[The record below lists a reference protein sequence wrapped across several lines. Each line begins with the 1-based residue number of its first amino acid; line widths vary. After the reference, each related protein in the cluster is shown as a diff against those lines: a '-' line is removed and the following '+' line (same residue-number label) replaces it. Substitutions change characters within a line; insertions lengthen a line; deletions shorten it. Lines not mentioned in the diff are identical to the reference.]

1 MRISPRSLVLAALL
15 AASPAIARAV
25 TVSPNALFIDSRTR
39 SGVLTL
45 YNPGT
50 TAEEIEI
57 TFAFGYPRSDL
68 AGAISVALAD
78 SAPSGE
84 PSVLGF
90 VRAFPRRLRLEPGQ
104 RQTVRILM
112 QPPAGLAEGEYW
124 GRVLVHSRGGR
135 PPVEQQQ
142 GGIHMQ
148 IDLETVIVGAVNYRN
163 GAVKTGVAI
172 DSARAAIVA
181 AGDSV
186 RVVADLRRLGNAAYL
201 GHLTLELVA
210 ADGRVI
216 GSVDEDLAV
225 YRTLRK
231 VESIAIPPRTSLVG
245 ASVRYRLTTERP
257 DIDPESRLA
266 AEAVTGSI
274 ALAR

>member
-1 MRISPRSLVLAALL
+1 MRISLRSLVLAALL
-15 AASPAIARAV
+15 AASPAAARAV

-163 GAVKTGVAI
+163 GTVKTGVAI

-201 GHLTLELVA
+201 GHLTLELVG

-231 VESIAIPPRTSLVG
+231 VESIAIPARTSLVG

>member
-1 MRISPRSLVLAALL
+1 MRTSLRSLLLVALL
-15 AASPAIARAV
+15 ALSPAAARAV

-68 AGAISVALAD
+68 AGLISVALAD
-78 SAPSGE
+78 SAPTGE

-112 QPPAGLAEGEYW
+112 QAPAGLAEGEYW
-124 GRVLVHSRGGR
+124 GRVLIHSRGGR

-142 GGIHMQ
+142 GGIRMQ
-148 IDLETVIVGAVNYRN
+148 IDVETVIVGAVNYRN
-163 GAVKTGVAI
+163 GTMRTGVVV
-172 DSARAAIVA
+172 DSARATLGAR
-181 AGDSV
+181 GDSV
-186 RVVADLRRLGNAAYL
+186 RVVTDLSRRGNAAYL
-201 GHLTLELVA
+201 GRMTLDLVG
-210 ADGRVI
+210 ADGRVLATM
-216 GSVDEDLAV
+216 DEDLAV
-225 YRTLRK
+225 YRSLRK
-231 VESIAIPPRTSLVG
+231 VEYIAVPRG
-245 ASVRYRLTTERP
+245 AVLQGATVRYRFTTERP
-257 DIDPESRLA
+257 DIDPESRLS
-266 AEAVTGSI
+266 AEPVTGTI

>member
-1 MRISPRSLVLAALL
+1 MRTSLRSLLLVALL
-15 AASPAIARAV
+15 ALSPAAARAV

-68 AGAISVALAD
+68 AGLISVALAD
-78 SAPSGE
+78 SAPTGE

-112 QPPAGLAEGEYW
+112 QAPAGLAEGEYW
-124 GRVLVHSRGGR
+124 GRVLIHSRGGR

-142 GGIHMQ
+142 GGIRMQ
-148 IDLETVIVGAVNYRN
+148 IDVETVIVGAVNNRN
-163 GAVKTGVAI
+163 GTMRTGVVV
-172 DSARAAIVA
+172 DSARATLGAR
-181 AGDSV
+181 GDSV
-186 RVVADLRRLGNAAYL
+186 RVVTDLSRRGNAAYL
-201 GHLTLELVA
+201 GRMTLDLVG
-210 ADGRVI
+210 ADGRVLATM
-216 GSVDEDLAV
+216 DEDLAV
-225 YRTLRK
+225 YRSLRK
-231 VESIAIPPRTSLVG
+231 VEYIAVPRGALLQG
-245 ASVRYRLTTERP
+245 ASVRYRFTTERP
-257 DIDPESRLA
+257 DIDPESRLS
-266 AEAVTGSI
+266 AEPVTGTI

>member
-1 MRISPRSLVLAALL
+1 MRISARTLFLAALL
-15 AASPAIARAV
+15 AAAPLAARAV

-50 TAEEIEI
+50 RAEEIEI
-57 TFAFGYPRSDL
+57 TFAFGYPRSD
-68 AGAISVALAD
+68 AFGAITVPLAD
-78 SAPSGE
+78 STPLGE

-112 QPPAGLAEGEYW
+112 QPPAGLPEGEYW
-124 GRVLVHSRGGR
+124 GRVLVRSRGGR

-142 GGIHMQ
+142 GGIRMQ

-163 GAVKTGVAI
+163 GAMRTGVAV
-172 DSARAAIVA
+172 DSARTSVSAR
-181 AGDSV
+181 GDSV
-186 RVVADLRRLGNAAYL
+186 RVTTDLTRQGNAAYL
-201 GHLTLELVA
+201 GHMALELVA
-210 ADGRVI
+210 ANGRVL
-216 GSVDEDLAV
+216 SSSEEDIAV
-225 YRTLRK
+225 YRSLRK
-231 VESIAIPPRTSLVG
+231 VESLAVPAGASLKG
-245 ASVRYRLTTERP
+245 ASVRYRFTGERP
-257 DIDPESRLA
+257 DIDPDVRLNSD
-266 AEAVTGSI
+266 AVTGVI

>member
-1 MRISPRSLVLAALL
+1 MRNALRHLALAALL
-15 AASPAIARAV
+15 ATTPAAARAV

-50 TAEEIEI
+50 SAEEIEI

-78 SAPSGE
+78 SAPAGE

-112 QPPAGLAEGEYW
+112 QPPAGLPEGEYW
-124 GRVLVHSRGGR
+124 GRVLVRSRGGR

-163 GAVKTGVAI
+163 GAMHTGVAV
-172 DSARAAIVA
+172 DSATAQPSLR
-181 AGDSV
+181 GDSV
-186 RVVADLRRLGNAAYL
+186 RVTADLTRRGNAAYL
-201 GHLTLELVA
+201 GHMKLELVG
-210 ADGRVI
+210 ADGRVL
-216 GSVDEDLAV
+216 GSTDEDLAV
-225 YRTLRK
+225 YRSLRK
-231 VESIAIPPRTSLVG
+231 VAVISVPAG
-245 ASVRYRLTTERP
+245 ASLRGAGVRYRFSTDRP
-257 DIDPESRLA
+257 DIDPESRLST
-266 AEAVTGSI
+266 EPVTGTV
-274 ALAR
+274 ALVR

>member
-1 MRISPRSLVLAALL
+1 MRVSTRLLALAALL
-15 AASPAIARAV
+15 AGAPLSARAV

-68 AGAISVALAD
+68 AGAISVVLAD
-78 SAPSGE
+78 STPAGE

-104 RQTVRILM
+104 RQTVRVLM

-124 GRVLVHSRGGR
+124 GRVLIHSRGGR

-142 GGIHMQ
+142 GGIRMQ

-163 GAVKTGVAI
+163 GTMHTGVRV
-172 DSARAAIVA
+172 DSARATVSAR
-181 AGDSV
+181 GDSV
-186 RVVADLRRLGNAAYL
+186 RVVADISRQGNAAYL
-201 GHLTLELVA
+201 GRMTLELVSR
-210 ADGRVI
+210 DGKVL
-216 GSVDEDLAV
+216 GTTDEDFAV
-225 YRTLRK
+225 YRSLRK
-231 VESIAIPPRTSLVG
+231 VESIAVPAGTSLSG
-245 ASVRYRLTTERP
+245 ATVRYRFTTERP

-266 AEAVTGSI
+266 AEPVTGTVP
-274 ALAR
+274 LAR

>member
-1 MRISPRSLVLAALL
+1 MRTPLRTLALAALL
-15 AASPAIARAV
+15 AVTPAAARAV

-78 SAPSGE
+78 SAAPGE

-112 QPPAGLAEGEYW
+112 QPPAGLPQGEYW
-124 GRVLVHSRGGR
+124 GRVLIHSRGGR

-142 GGIHMQ
+142 GGIRMQ

-163 GAVKTGVAI
+163 GIMQTGVAV
-172 DSARAAIVA
+172 DSARMAIIA
-181 AGDSV
+181 GGDSV
-186 RVVADLRRLGNAAYL
+186 RVVTDLQRRGNAAYL
-201 GHLTLELVA
+201 GHMTLELVA
-210 ADGRVI
+210 ADGRVL
-216 GSVDEDLAV
+216 GTVEEDLAV

-231 VESIAIPPRTSLVG
+231 VQSIAVPPRTSLLG

-257 DIDPESRLA
+257 DIDAESRLSA
-266 AEAVTGSI
+266 DPVTGVV
-274 ALAR
+274 ALTR

>member
-1 MRISPRSLVLAALL
+1 MRISSRSLVLAALL
-15 AASPAIARAV
+15 ALSPAAARAV

-163 GAVKTGVAI
+163 GAVKTGVAV

-201 GHLTLELVA
+201 GHLTLELVG
-210 ADGRVI
+210 ADGRVM
-216 GSVDEDLAV
+216 GAVDEDLAV

-231 VESIAIPPRTSLVG
+231 VESIAIPARTSLVG

>member
-1 MRISPRSLVLAALL
+1 MRTHTSPFLLALL
-15 AASPAIARAV
+15 LALAPGTARAV

-39 SGVLTL
+39 SGMLTL

-50 TAEEIEI
+50 LPEEIEI
-57 TFAFGYPRSDL
+57 SFAFGYPRSDL

-78 SAPSGE
+78 SAPNGE

-104 RQTVRILM
+104 RQTVRILI

-124 GRVLVHSRGGR
+124 GRVLVRSRGGR

-142 GGIHMQ
+142 GGIRMQ

-163 GAVKTGVAI
+163 GAIRTGVAV
-172 DSARAAIVA
+172 DSSHAALTPS
-181 AGDSV
+181 GDSV
-186 RVVADLRRLGNAAYL
+186 RIVTDLARRGNAAYL
-201 GHLTLELVA
+201 GNLRLELVS
-210 ADGRVI
+210 ADGRVL
-216 GSVDEDLAV
+216 GTVTDDLAV

-231 VESIAIPPRTSLVG
+231 VESIAIPPGSSLAG
-245 ASVRYRLTTERP
+245 AVVRYRLTTERP

-266 AEAVTGSI
+266 TEPVTGTVPLS
-274 ALAR
+274 R

>member
-1 MRISPRSLVLAALL
+1 MRLSLRSLCCAALL
-15 AASPAIARAV
+15 ALSPSVARAV

-68 AGAISVALAD
+68 QGAISVALAD
-78 SAPSGE
+78 SAPAGE

-112 QPPAGLAEGEYW
+112 QPPAGLPEGEYW
-124 GRVLVHSRGGR
+124 GRLLVHSRGGR

-163 GAVKTGVAI
+163 GNVHTGVAV
-172 DSARAAIVA
+172 DSTRSSLSR
-181 AGDSV
+181 DTLSV
-186 RVVADLRRLGNAAYL
+186 VTDLHRLGTAAYL
-201 GHLTLELVA
+201 GHMKWQLVSSTGA
-210 ADGRVI
+210 VLATEE
-216 GSVDEDLAV
+216 EDIAV
-225 YRTLRK
+225 YRSLRK
-231 VESIAIPPRTSLVG
+231 VTALVVPAG
-245 ASVRYRLTTERP
+245 ASLRGATLRYAFTTDRP
-257 DIDPESRLA
+257 DIDPDSRLNA
-266 AEAVTGSI
+266 DPVTGI
-274 ALAR
+274 VPLTR

>member
-1 MRISPRSLVLAALL
+1 MRIPTRTLVLSALL
-15 AASPAIARAV
+15 VLSPVAARAV

-57 TFAFGYPRSDL
+57 TFSFGYPRSDL
-68 AGAISVALAD
+68 EGAISVSLAD
-78 SAPSGE
+78 SAPAGE

-124 GRVLVHSRGGR
+124 GRVLIHSRGGR

-142 GGIHMQ
+142 GGIRMQ

-163 GAVKTGVAI
+163 GAVRTGVTV
-172 DSARAAIVA
+172 DSARATATA
-181 AGDSV
+181 RGDSV
-186 RVVADLRRLGNAAYL
+186 RVVADLTRQGNAAYL
-201 GHLTLELVA
+201 GHLTLELVG
-210 ADGRVI
+210 ADGRVL
-216 GSVDEDLAV
+216 GAVKEDLAV
-225 YRTLRK
+225 YRSLRK
-231 VESIAIPPRTSLVG
+231 VQSIAVPADASLRG
-245 ASVRYRLTTERP
+245 ATLRYHFTTERS
-257 DIDPESRLA
+257 DIDPESRLP
-266 AEAVTGSI
+266 AEPVTGTIVLSP
-274 ALAR
+274 

>member
-1 MRISPRSLVLAALL
+1 
-15 AASPAIARAV
+15 
-25 TVSPNALFIDSRTR
+25 VSPNALFIDSRTR

-57 TFAFGYPRSDL
+57 SFAFGYPRSDL

-78 SAPSGE
+78 SAPLGE

-124 GRVLVHSRGGR
+124 GRVLIHSRGGR

-172 DSARAAIVA
+172 DSSRAAIVA

-201 GHLTLELVA
+201 GHLTLELVG

-216 GSVDEDLAV
+216 GSVEEDLAV

-231 VESIAIPPRTSLVG
+231 VESIAIPARTSLVG

-266 AEAVTGSI
+266 ADAVTGSI

>member
-1 MRISPRSLVLAALL
+1 MRLPRRRLLVAALL
-15 AASPAIARAV
+15 ALLPASVRAV

-50 TAEEIEI
+50 MAEEIEI

-68 AGAISVALAD
+68 AGAITVVLAD
-78 SAPSGE
+78 SAPGGE

-124 GRVLVHSRGGR
+124 GRVLIRSRGGR

-142 GGIHMQ
+142 GGIRMQ

-163 GAVKTGVAI
+163 GTMRTGIVV
-172 DSARAAIVA
+172 DSARATVTAR
-181 AGDSV
+181 GDSV
-186 RVVADLRRLGNAAYL
+186 RVVTDLSRQGNAAYL
-201 GHLTLELVA
+201 GHMKLELVG
-210 ADGRVI
+210 ADGRVL
-216 GSVDEDLAV
+216 GSVEDDFAA
-225 YRTLRK
+225 YRSLRK
-231 VESIAIPPRTSLVG
+231 VESIAVPAG
-245 ASVRYRLTTERP
+245 ASLRGATVRYRFSTERP
-257 DIDPESRLA
+257 DIDAESRLS
-266 AEAVTGSI
+266 AEPMTGTVP
-274 ALAR
+274 LPR

>member
-1 MRISPRSLVLAALL
+1 MRISLRSLVLAALL
-15 AASPAIARAV
+15 AASPAAARAV
-25 TVSPNALFIDSRTR
+25 TVSPNALFIDSRTH

-78 SAPSGE
+78 SAPAGE

-201 GHLTLELVA
+201 GHLTLELVG

>member
-1 MRISPRSLVLAALL
+1 MRNPNRILVLAALL
-15 AASPAIARAV
+15 ALSPAAANAV

-78 SAPSGE
+78 SAPAGE

-112 QPPAGLAEGEYW
+112 QPPSGLAEGEYW
-124 GRVLVHSRGGR
+124 GRVLIRSRGGR

-142 GGIHMQ
+142 GGIRMQ

-163 GAVKTGVAI
+163 GAMRTGVAV
-172 DSARAAIVA
+172 DSAQATPSAR
-181 AGDSV
+181 GDSV
-186 RVVADLRRLGNAAYL
+186 RVVADLSRRGNAAYL
-201 GHLTLELVA
+201 GHMTLELVG
-210 ADGRVI
+210 ADGRVL
-216 GSVDEDLAV
+216 GTLEEDLAV
-225 YRTLRK
+225 YRSLRK
-231 VESIAIPPRTSLVG
+231 VEMIAVPPG
-245 ASVRYRLTTERP
+245 ASLRGATLRYRFSTERP
-257 DIDPESRLA
+257 DIDTESRLS
-266 AEAVTGSI
+266 AEPVTGTI
-274 ALAR
+274 ALSR

>member
-1 MRISPRSLVLAALL
+1 MRLPSRTLFLAALL
-15 AASPAIARAV
+15 ALSPAIARAV

-50 TAEEIEI
+50 AAEEIEI

-78 SAPSGE
+78 SAPTGE

-124 GRVLVHSRGGR
+124 GRVLIRSRGGR

-163 GAVKTGVAI
+163 GPMKTGVAV
-172 DSARAAIVA
+172 DSAHASIVSS
-181 AGDSV
+181 GDSV
-186 RVVADLRRLGNAAYL
+186 RVVADLHRLGNAAYL
-201 GHLTLELVA
+201 GHLTLELVGG
-210 ADGRVI
+210 DGKVI
-216 GSVDEDLAV
+216 GAVQEDLAV

-231 VESIAIPPRTSLVG
+231 VESIAVPPRTSLAG

-257 DIDPESRLA
+257 DIDPDSRITSDP
-266 AEAVTGSI
+266 VTGSI
-274 ALAR
+274 ALVR

>member
-1 MRISPRSLVLAALL
+1 LL
-15 AASPAIARAV
+15 AVAPLSARAV

-68 AGAISVALAD
+68 AGAISVVLAD
-78 SAPSGE
+78 SAPTGE

-104 RQTVRILM
+104 RQTIRVLM

-124 GRVLVHSRGGR
+124 GRVLIHSRGGR

-142 GGIHMQ
+142 GGIRMQ

-163 GAVKTGVAI
+163 GTMRTSVHV
-172 DSARAAIVA
+172 DSARATVSARA
-181 AGDSV
+181 DSV
-186 RVVADLRRLGNAAYL
+186 HVVADISRQGNAAYL
-201 GHLTLELVA
+201 GRMTLELVSG
-210 ADGRVI
+210 DGKVL
-216 GSVDEDLAV
+216 GTTEEDFAV
-225 YRTLRK
+225 YRSLRK
-231 VESIAIPPRTSLVG
+231 VESIAVPPG
-245 ASVRYRLTTERP
+245 ASLSGATVRYRFTTERP

-266 AEAVTGSI
+266 AEPVTGTVP
-274 ALAR
+274 LAR

>member
-1 MRISPRSLVLAALL
+1 MRPSLRTLLASVILAAT
-15 AASPAIARAV
+15 PALSRAV

-39 SGVLTL
+39 SGVITL

-57 TFAFGYPRSDL
+57 TFAFGYPRSDAL
-68 AGAISVALAD
+68 GAITVTLAD
-78 SAPSGE
+78 SAPTGE

-112 QPPAGLAEGEYW
+112 QPPAGLPEGEYW
-124 GRVLVHSRGGR
+124 GRLLVRSRGGR

-142 GGIHMQ
+142 GGIRMQ

-163 GAVKTGVAI
+163 GVVRTGLAV
-172 DSARAAIVA
+172 DSARASVR
-181 AGDSV
+181 GDSV
-186 RVVADLRRLGNAAYL
+186 HVVADVRRIGNAAYL
-201 GHLTLELVA
+201 GHMAFELVA
-210 ADGRVI
+210 ADGRVL
-216 GSVDEDLAV
+216 GTFEEDLAV

-231 VESIAIPPRTSLVG
+231 TAEIGLPAG
-245 ASVRYRLTTERP
+245 ASLRGAVLRYRFSSERP
-257 DIDPESRLA
+257 DIDPDQRLSA
-266 AEAVTGSI
+266 DAVTGTI
-274 ALAR
+274 ALTP

>member
-1 MRISPRSLVLAALL
+1 MRMSSRSLVLAALL
-15 AASPAIARAV
+15 AFSPAAARAV

-163 GAVKTGVAI
+163 GAVKTGVAV

-186 RVVADLRRLGNAAYL
+186 RVVADLRRLGNAAFL
-201 GHLTLELVA
+201 GHLTLELVG

-216 GSVDEDLAV
+216 GSAEEDLAV

-231 VESIAIPPRTSLVG
+231 VESIAIPARTSLVG

>member
-1 MRISPRSLVLAALL
+1 MRNPVRHLVLGALL
-15 AASPAIARAV
+15 AITPATARAV

-50 TAEEIEI
+50 SAEEIEI

-78 SAPSGE
+78 SAAAGE

-112 QPPAGLAEGEYW
+112 QPPAGLPEGEYW
-124 GRVLVHSRGGR
+124 GRVLIRSRGGR

-142 GGIHMQ
+142 GGIRMQ

-163 GAVKTGVAI
+163 GAMRTSVVM
-172 DSARAAIVA
+172 DSARAVA
-181 AGDSV
+181 TAKGDTV
-186 RVVADLRRLGNAAYL
+186 NVTADVSRQGNAAYL
-201 GHLTLELVA
+201 GHMSLELIA
-210 ADGRVI
+210 ADGRVL
-216 GSVDEDLAV
+216 GTADEDLAV
-225 YRTLRK
+225 YRSLRK
-231 VESIAIPPRTSLVG
+231 VGAIAVPAG
-245 ASVRYRLTTERP
+245 APLSGAVVRYRFTTERP
-257 DIDPESRLA
+257 DIDPDSRLA
-266 AEAVTGSI
+266 AEPVTGTVP
-274 ALAR
+274 LRR

>member
-1 MRISPRSLVLAALL
+1 MRISPRSLVLATLL
-15 AASPAIARAV
+15 AFSPAAARAV

-163 GAVKTGVAI
+163 GAVKTGVAV

-201 GHLTLELVA
+201 GHLTLELVS

-216 GSVDEDLAV
+216 GAVDEDLAV

-231 VESIAIPPRTSLVG
+231 VESIAIPARTSLVG

>member
-1 MRISPRSLVLAALL
+1 MRISPRLLVLAALL
-15 AASPAIARAV
+15 ALSPAAARAV

-68 AGAISVALAD
+68 AGAITVALAD
-78 SAPSGE
+78 SAPAGE

-112 QPPAGLAEGEYW
+112 QPPAGLPEGEYW
-124 GRVLVHSRGGR
+124 GRVLIHSRGGR

-163 GAVKTGVAI
+163 GTMRTGVAV

-201 GHLTLELVA
+201 GHMTLELVG
-210 ADGRVI
+210 ADGKVI
-216 GSVDEDLAV
+216 GSVEEDLAA

-231 VESIAIPPRTSLVG
+231 VESIAIPSRTSLVG
-245 ASVRYRLTTERP
+245 ASVRYRFSTERP

-266 AEAVTGSI
+266 AEPVTGSI
-274 ALAR
+274 ALVR

>member
-1 MRISPRSLVLAALL
+1 MRTPLRSLLLAALL
-15 AASPAIARAV
+15 AMSPAAAHAV

-68 AGAISVALAD
+68 AGLISVALAD
-78 SAPSGE
+78 SAPTGE

-112 QPPAGLAEGEYW
+112 QAPAGLAEGEYW
-124 GRVLVHSRGGR
+124 GRVLIHSRGGR

-142 GGIHMQ
+142 GGIRMQ
-148 IDLETVIVGAVNYRN
+148 IDVETVIVGAVNYRN
-163 GAVKTGVAI
+163 GTMRTGVVV
-172 DSARAAIVA
+172 DSARATVGTR
-181 AGDSV
+181 GDSV
-186 RVVADLRRLGNAAYL
+186 RILTDLSRQGNAAYIGRMTIDL
-201 GHLTLELVA
+201 LA
-210 ADGRVI
+210 ADGRVLATM
-216 GSVDEDLAV
+216 DEDLAV
-225 YRTLRK
+225 YRSLRK
-231 VESIAIPPRTSLVG
+231 VEYLAVPAG
-245 ASVRYRLTTERP
+245 AVLQGATVRYRFTTERP
-257 DIDPESRLA
+257 DIDPESRLS
-266 AEAVTGSI
+266 AEPVTGTI
-274 ALAR
+274 ALTR

>member
-1 MRISPRSLVLAALL
+1 MRISSRSLILAALL
-15 AASPAIARAV
+15 AFSPAIARAV

-201 GHLTLELVA
+201 GHLTLELVG

-266 AEAVTGSI
+266 ADAVTGSI

>member
-1 MRISPRSLVLAALL
+1 MRTPRRTLVLAALL
-15 AASPAIARAV
+15 ALAPVAARAV

-57 TFAFGYPRSDL
+57 TFSFGYPRSDL
-68 AGAISVALAD
+68 NGAISVMLAD
-78 SAPSGE
+78 SAPLGE

-112 QPPAGLAEGEYW
+112 QPPAGLPEGEYW
-124 GRVLVHSRGGR
+124 GRVLVRSRGGR

-142 GGIHMQ
+142 GGIRMQ

-163 GAVKTGVAI
+163 GTVRTGVTV
-172 DSARAAIVA
+172 DSASAAPSVR
-181 AGDSV
+181 GDSV
-186 RVVADLRRLGNAAYL
+186 RVVADLTRQGNAAYL
-201 GHLTLELVA
+201 GRLTLELVG
-210 ADGRVI
+210 ADGRVL
-216 GSVDEDLAV
+216 GTVDEDLAV
-225 YRTLRK
+225 YRSLRK
-231 VESIAIPPRTSLVG
+231 VEWIAVPPG
-245 ASVRYRLTTERP
+245 ASLRGAAVRYRLTTDRA
-257 DIDPESRLA
+257 DIDSESRLSA
-266 AEAVTGSI
+266 DPVTGTVV
-274 ALAR
+274 LTR

>member
-1 MRISPRSLVLAALL
+1 MRVPNRILVLATLL
-15 AASPAIARAV
+15 ALSPAAARAV

-78 SAPSGE
+78 SAPAGE

-112 QPPAGLAEGEYW
+112 QPPSGLAEGEYW
-124 GRVLVHSRGGR
+124 GRVLIRSRGGR

-142 GGIHMQ
+142 GGIRMQ

-163 GAVKTGVAI
+163 GAMHTGLTV
-172 DSARAAIVA
+172 DSAQATATMR
-181 AGDSV
+181 GDSV
-186 RVVADLRRLGNAAYL
+186 RVVADISRQGNAAYL
-201 GHLTLELVA
+201 GHMTLELVG
-210 ADGRVI
+210 ADGRVL
-216 GSVDEDLAV
+216 GATEEDLAV
-225 YRTLRK
+225 YRSLRK
-231 VESIAIPPRTSLVG
+231 VEMIAVPAG
-245 ASVRYRLTTERP
+245 ASLRGATLRYRFSTERP
-257 DIDPESRLA
+257 DIDPESRLS
-266 AEAVTGSI
+266 AEPVTGTV
-274 ALAR
+274 ALPR

>member
-1 MRISPRSLVLAALL
+1 MRVSTRLLVLAALL
-15 AASPAIARAV
+15 AAAPLPARAV

-68 AGAISVALAD
+68 AGAISVVLAD
-78 SAPSGE
+78 SAPTGE

-104 RQTVRILM
+104 RQTVRVLM

-124 GRVLVHSRGGR
+124 GRVLIHSRGGR

-142 GGIHMQ
+142 GGIRMQ

-163 GAVKTGVAI
+163 GTMRTGVKM
-172 DSARAAIVA
+172 DSARASVSPRA
-181 AGDSV
+181 DSV
-186 RVVADLRRLGNAAYL
+186 HVVADLSRLGNAAYL
-201 GHLTLELVA
+201 GRMTLELVS
-210 ADGRVI
+210 GEGKVL
-216 GSVDEDLAV
+216 GTTEEDFAV
-225 YRTLRK
+225 YRSLRK
-231 VESIAIPPRTSLVG
+231 VESIAVPTG
-245 ASVRYRLTTERP
+245 ASLRGATVRYRFTTERP

-266 AEAVTGSI
+266 AEPLTGTVP
-274 ALAR
+274 LAR

>member
-1 MRISPRSLVLAALL
+1 MRTPLRSLAVATLL
-15 AASPAIARAV
+15 ALIPATGRAV

-68 AGAISVALAD
+68 AGAIVVALAD

-112 QPPAGLAEGEYW
+112 QPPAGLPEGEYW
-124 GRVLVHSRGGR
+124 GRVLIHSRGGR

-142 GGIHMQ
+142 GGIRMQ

-163 GAVKTGVAI
+163 GAMRTGVAV
-172 DSARAAIVA
+172 DSARASFVGS
-181 AGDSV
+181 GDSV
-186 RVVADLRRLGNAAYL
+186 RVVTDLRRQGNAAYL
-201 GHLTLELVA
+201 GHMTLELVG
-210 ADGRVI
+210 ADGHVL
-216 GSVDEDLAV
+216 GTVEEDLAV

-231 VESIAIPPRTSLVG
+231 AEAIAVPPRTSLLG
-245 ASVRYRLTTERP
+245 ATVRYRFSTERP
-257 DIDPESRLA
+257 DIDPESRLS
-266 AEAVTGSI
+266 AEPVTGVI
-274 ALAR
+274 ALPR

>member
-1 MRISPRSLVLAALL
+1 MRISARSLVLAALL

-163 GAVKTGVAI
+163 GAVKTGVAV

-201 GHLTLELVA
+201 GHLTLELVG

-216 GSVDEDLAV
+216 GAVDEDLAV

-231 VESIAIPPRTSLVG
+231 VESIAIPARTSLVG

>member
-1 MRISPRSLVLAALL
+1 MRTPLRSLLLAALL
-15 AASPAIARAV
+15 ALSPAIARAV

-68 AGAISVALAD
+68 AGLISVALAD
-78 SAPSGE
+78 SAPTGE

-112 QPPAGLAEGEYW
+112 QAPAGLAEGEYW
-124 GRVLVHSRGGR
+124 GRVLIHSRGGR

-142 GGIHMQ
+142 GGIRMQ
-148 IDLETVIVGAVNYRN
+148 IDVETVIVGAVNYRN
-163 GAVKTGVAI
+163 GTMRTGVVV
-172 DSARAAIVA
+172 DSARATVGAR
-181 AGDSV
+181 GDSI
-186 RVVADLRRLGNAAYL
+186 RILADLSRRGNAAYI
-201 GHLTLELVA
+201 GRMTIDLVA
-210 ADGRVI
+210 ADGRVLATM
-216 GSVDEDLAV
+216 DEDLAV
-225 YRTLRK
+225 YRSLRK
-231 VESIAIPPRTSLVG
+231 VEYLAVPAG
-245 ASVRYRLTTERP
+245 AVLQGATVRYRFTTERP
-257 DIDPESRLA
+257 DIDPESRLS
-266 AEAVTGSI
+266 AEPVTGTI
-274 ALAR
+274 ALTR

>member
-1 MRISPRSLVLAALL
+1 MRLPRRHLLVAALL
-15 AASPAIARAV
+15 ALSPASVRAV

-50 TAEEIEI
+50 MAEEIEI
-57 TFAFGYPRSDL
+57 TFAFGYPRSDF
-68 AGAISVALAD
+68 AGAISVVLSD
-78 SAPSGE
+78 SAPGGE

-124 GRVLVHSRGGR
+124 GRVLIRSRGGR

-142 GGIHMQ
+142 GGIRMQ

-163 GAVKTGVAI
+163 GAMRTGIVI
-172 DSARAAIVA
+172 DSARATVA
-181 AGDSV
+181 ARGDSV
-186 RVVADLRRLGNAAYL
+186 HVVTDLSRQGNAAYL
-201 GHLTLELVA
+201 GHVKLELVG
-210 ADGRVI
+210 ADGRVL
-216 GSVDEDLAV
+216 GTVEDDFAV
-225 YRTLRK
+225 YRSLRK
-231 VESIAIPPRTSLVG
+231 VESIAVPAG
-245 ASVRYRLTTERP
+245 ASLRGATVRYRFSTERP
-257 DIDPESRLA
+257 DIDAESRLS
-266 AEAVTGSI
+266 AEPTTGTI
-274 ALAR
+274 PLPR

>member
-1 MRISPRSLVLAALL
+1 MRISSRSLVLAALL
-15 AASPAIARAV
+15 AVSPAAAHAV

-78 SAPSGE
+78 SAPAGE

-172 DSARAAIVA
+172 DSARAAIVSG
-181 AGDSV
+181 GDSV
-186 RVVADLRRLGNAAYL
+186 RVIADLRRLGNAAYL
-201 GHLTLELVA
+201 GHLTLELVG
-210 ADGRVI
+210 ADGRVM
-216 GSVDEDLAV
+216 GSVEEDLAV
-225 YRTLRK
+225 YRSLRK
-231 VESIAIPPRTSLVG
+231 VEAIAVPARTSLAG
-245 ASVRYRLTTERP
+245 ASVRYRFTTERP
-257 DIDPESRLA
+257 DIDPDSRLVA
-266 AEAVTGSI
+266 DAVTGSI